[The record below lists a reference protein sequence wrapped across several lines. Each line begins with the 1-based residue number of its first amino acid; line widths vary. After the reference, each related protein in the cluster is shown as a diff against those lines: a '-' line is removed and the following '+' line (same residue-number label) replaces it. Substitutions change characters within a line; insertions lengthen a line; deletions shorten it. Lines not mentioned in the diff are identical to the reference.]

1 VINILT
7 KVIALFNS
15 QPDINKMGFLSTF
28 FKVTPDSFTDA
39 ETVDLDEVFAG
50 EEIAPVVTDLSTGA
64 IALVEEKFVNKQVP
78 FPVYSMKSPAQIA
91 ALMNRQPGESA
102 YITTKINW
110 FSRLAN
116 LLVKKFARM
125 TNMIRRSMEYQAA
138 QVLQTGDIV
147 LTDENGNPAFKL
159 GLIPK
164 TSHFPITTVPWGDVD
179 DADPLGDIDALADI
193 IRDDGLVDVA
203 NLIFGDKAWI
213 NFIKNGW
220 VQENLKKDVLNMGEL
235 SPQLQNKGGKRQGY
249 IDYGANRYIL
259 WTYNGRFNLF
269 GSKQVSKFL
278 DQNKVIFLPDVADL
292 DFRRLFG
299 GIPTV
304 RADTTFDQLFGADKT
319 QIGGEY
325 DIRPRVFWSEDQEA
339 YIAEIK
345 SRPIMLPVSTN
356 RYACLTVVI

>member
-1 VINILT
+1 VLNILA

-15 QPDINKMGFLSTF
+15 QPDINKMGFLSSF
-28 FKVTPDSFTDA
+28 FKVTPDSFTDV
-39 ETVDLDEVFAG
+39 ETVDLDEIFEG

-64 IALVEEKFVNKQVP
+64 VTLVEEKFVDKHVP

-102 YITTKINW
+102 YVTAKINW
-110 FSRLAN
+110 LSRLAGI
-116 LLVKKFARM
+116 LVKKFSRM

-147 LTDENGNPAFKL
+147 LTDENGVPTFRL
-159 GLIPK
+159 GITPK
-164 TSHFPITTVPWGDVD
+164 TSHFPTVTVPWGDSD
-179 DADPLGDIDALADI
+179 SDPLGDIDALADI
-193 IRDDGLVDVA
+193 IRDDGFVDVT

-213 NFIKNGW
+213 DFIKNSW

-235 SPQLQNKGGKRQGY
+235 APQIQNKGGKRMGY

-259 WTYNGRFNLF
+259 WTYNGRYNHF
-269 GSKQVSKFL
+269 GTHTVSKFL
-278 DQNKVIFLPDVADL
+278 DPYKVIFLPDVADL

-304 RADTTFDQLFGADKT
+304 RADATFDQLFGADKT

-345 SRPIMLPVSTN
+345 SRPVMFSVSVN
-356 RYACLTVVI
+356 RYGCLTTNIA